1 MPSQIQVDDIG
12 TRLKVTI
19 VDDDVA
25 VDISAASLRE
35 ITLKKPDDSIVT
47 RTASVIGDGSST
59 SGVMYYDIVSGDLD
73 QPGLYKIQGKVSIP
87 SGTFNTAVGTFKV
100 HCNL

>member
-12 TRLKVTI
+12 TRIKVTI

-35 ITLKKPDDSIVT
+35 IIIKKPDATSFT
-47 RTASVIGDGSST
+47 RTASVIGDGSSS
-59 SGVMYYDIVSGDLD
+59 SGVMYYDVVAGDLD
-73 QPGLYKIQGKVSIP
+73 LPGMYKIQGRVSIP
-87 SGTFNTAVGTFKV
+87 SGTFKTAVGTFQV
-100 HCNL
+100 YCNL